1 MKILV
6 TGGLGYIGSH
16 TVAELYRHGH
26 QAVIIDDLSNSSR
39 QVLPALENLV
49 GTNIPFYQLDIL
61 NQDGLARVFEQEFPV
76 DGIIHFAAKKA
87 VNESLQKPLIYFENN
102 ITGLL
107 NIVRCVEDFNVNNLV
122 FSSSCTVYG
131 QPERVPVTESTPTT
145 RSVTPYGNSKL
156 IAEMI
161 LEEYTRLHKGLG
173 TVMLRYFNPVGAH
186 ESATIGELPI
196 GVPAN
201 LMPFIT
207 QTAAGVRE
215 RLKVFGSDYNTR
227 DGTAIRDYIHV
238 VDLADA
244 HVKAIEWLQEHPDEV
259 EFFNVGTGTGQT
271 VLEVIESFERS
282 TGQKL
287 NYEIVGRRE
296 GDIEQIW
303 ADTTKVEQVLGWKA
317 TRTLDE
323 MTSSAWKWEC
333 ALRAQKS

>member
-16 TVAELYRHGH
+16 TVVELFRSGH
-26 QAVIIDDLSNSSR
+26 EAVIVDDLSNATLD
-39 QVLPALENLV
+39 VLPALEQLV
-49 GTNIPFYQLDIL
+49 SGNIPFYHVDIL
-61 NQDGLARVFEQEFPV
+61 DEAGMERVFEQESPI
-76 DGIIHFAAKKA
+76 DGIIHFAAKKS
-87 VNESLQKPLIYFENN
+87 VSESLDEPLKYYENN
-102 ITGLL
+102 IKGLIHIMRL
-107 NIVRCVEDFNVNNLV
+107 VEDFNVANLV

-131 QPERVPVTESTPTT
+131 QPEQVPVSEQTPTT

-156 IAEMI
+156 IAEMM
-161 LEEYTRLHKGLG
+161 LEEYTRLRDGLG

-186 ESATIGELPI
+186 ESGLIGELPR

-207 QTAAGVRE
+207 QTAAGVRDT
-215 RLKVFGSDYNTR
+215 LKVFGNDYATR

-244 HVKAIEWLQEHPDEV
+244 HVKAIEWLQNHPGEI
-259 EFFNVGTGTGQT
+259 EFFNVGTGNGQT

-287 NYEIVGRRE
+287 AYELVDRRQ

-303 ADTTKVEQVLGWKA
+303 ADTTKVEHVLGWKA
-317 TRTLDE
+317 SRSLDE
-323 MTSSAWKWEC
+323 MTHSAWEWEKKI
-333 ALRAQKS
+333 RNR

>member
-16 TVAELYRHGH
+16 TVAELYRSGH
-26 QAVIIDDLSNSSR
+26 EAVIIDDLSNSTLD
-39 QVLPALENLV
+39 VLPAIETLT
-49 GTNIPFYQLDIL
+49 GAKIPFYQIDIL
-61 NQDGLARVFEQEFPV
+61 NESGLERIFEQESPI
-76 DGIIHFAAKKA
+76 DGIIHFAAKKS
-87 VNESLQKPLIYFENN
+87 VSESLDEPLMYYENN
-102 ITGLL
+102 IKGLL
-107 NIVRCVEDFNVNNLV
+107 NIMRCVEDFKVPYLV

-131 QPERVPVTESTPTT
+131 QPEKVPVSESTPTT

-156 IAEMI
+156 IAEMM
-161 LEEYTRLHKGLG
+161 LEEYTKLRDGLG

-186 ESATIGELPI
+186 DSALIGELPR

-207 QTAAGVRE
+207 QTAAGVRDT
-215 RLKVFGSDYNTR
+215 LKVFGADYDTR

-244 HVKAIEWLQEHPDEV
+244 HVKAIEWLQANPGKV
-259 EFFNVGTGTGQT
+259 EYFNVGTGNGQT
-271 VLEVIESFERS
+271 VLEVIDSFERS

-287 NYEIVGRRE
+287 NYEIVARRQ

-317 TRTLDE
+317 TRSLDE
-323 MTSSAWKWEC
+323 MTKSAWEWEKT
-333 ALRAQKS
+333 LRKK

>member
-16 TVAELYRHGH
+16 TVAELYRSGH
-26 QAVIIDDLSNSSR
+26 EAVIIDDLSNSTLD
-39 QVLPALENLV
+39 VLPAIETLT
-49 GTNIPFYQLDIL
+49 GAKISFYQIDIL
-61 NQDGLARVFEQEFPV
+61 NESGLERIFEQESPI
-76 DGIIHFAAKKA
+76 DGIIHFAAKKS
-87 VNESLQKPLIYFENN
+87 VSESLDEPLMYYENN
-102 ITGLL
+102 IKGLL
-107 NIVRCVEDFNVNNLV
+107 NIMRCVEDFKVPYLV

-131 QPERVPVTESTPTT
+131 QPEKVPVSESTPTT

-156 IAEMI
+156 IAEMM
-161 LEEYTRLHKGLG
+161 LEEYTKLRDGLG

-186 ESATIGELPI
+186 ESTLIGELPR

-207 QTAAGVRE
+207 QTAAGVRDT
-215 RLKVFGSDYNTR
+215 LKVFGADYDTR

-244 HVKAIEWLQEHPDEV
+244 HVKAIEWLQANPGKV
-259 EFFNVGTGTGQT
+259 EYFNVGTGNGQT

-287 NYEIVGRRE
+287 KYELVARRQ

-317 TRTLDE
+317 TRSLDE
-323 MTSSAWKWEC
+323 MTKSAWEWEKT
-333 ALRAQKS
+333 LRKK

>member
-16 TVAELYRHGH
+16 TVVELFRSGH
-26 QAVIIDDLSNSSR
+26 EAVIVDDLSNATLD
-39 QVLPALENLV
+39 VLPALERLV
-49 GTNIPFYQLDIL
+49 SGNIPFYHVDIL
-61 NQDGLARVFEQEFPV
+61 DEAGMERVFEQESPI
-76 DGIIHFAAKKA
+76 DGIIHFAAKKS
-87 VNESLQKPLIYFENN
+87 VSESLDEPLKYYENN
-102 ITGLL
+102 IKGLIHIMRL
-107 NIVRCVEDFNVNNLV
+107 VEDFNVANLV

-131 QPERVPVTESTPTT
+131 QPEQVPVSEQTPTT

-156 IAEMI
+156 IAEMM
-161 LEEYTRLHKGLG
+161 LEEYTRLRDGLG

-186 ESATIGELPI
+186 ESGLIGELPR

-207 QTAAGVRE
+207 QTAAGVRDT
-215 RLKVFGSDYNTR
+215 LKVFGNDYATR

-244 HVKAIEWLQEHPDEV
+244 HVKAIEWLQNHPGEI
-259 EFFNVGTGTGQT
+259 EFFNVGTGNGQT

-287 NYEIVGRRE
+287 AYELVDRRQ

-303 ADTTKVEQVLGWKA
+303 ADTTKVEHVLGWKA
-317 TRTLDE
+317 SRSLDE
-323 MTSSAWKWEC
+323 MTHSAWEWEKKI
-333 ALRAQKS
+333 RNR

>member
-16 TVAELYRHGH
+16 TVAELYRSGH
-26 QAVIIDDLSNSSR
+26 EAVIVDDLSNTTLD
-39 QVLPALENLV
+39 VLPALETLT
-49 GTNIPFYQLDIL
+49 GAKIPFYKIDIL
-61 NQDGLARVFEQEFPV
+61 NESGLERIFEQESPI
-76 DGIIHFAAKKA
+76 DGIIHFAAKKS
-87 VNESLQKPLIYFENN
+87 VSESLDEPLMYYENN
-102 ITGLL
+102 IKGLL
-107 NIVRCVEDFNVNNLV
+107 NIMRCVEDFDIPYLV

-131 QPERVPVTESTPTT
+131 QPDSVPVSESTPTT

-161 LEEYTRLHKGLG
+161 LEEYTRLREGLG

-186 ESATIGELPI
+186 ESTLIGELPR

-207 QTAAGVRE
+207 QTAAGVRDT
-215 RLKVFGSDYNTR
+215 LKVFGADYGTR

-244 HVKAIEWLQEHPDEV
+244 HVKAIEWLQNHPGQV
-259 EFFNVGTGTGQT
+259 EFFNIGTGNGQT
-271 VLEVIESFERS
+271 VLEVIDSFERS

-287 NYEIVGRRE
+287 KYELVARRQ

-303 ADTTKVEQVLGWKA
+303 ADTTKVEKVLGWKA
-317 TRTLDE
+317 TRSLDE
-323 MTSSAWKWEC
+323 MTKSAWEWEKKI
-333 ALRAQKS
+333 RNH

>member
-16 TVAELYRHGH
+16 TVAELYRNGH
-26 QAVIIDDLSNSSR
+26 EAVIIDDLSNSTLD
-39 QVLPALENLV
+39 VLPAIETLT
-49 GTNIPFYQLDIL
+49 GTKIPFYQIDIL
-61 NQDGLARVFEQEFPV
+61 HESGLERIFEQEFPI
-76 DGIIHFAAKKA
+76 DGIIHFAAKKS
-87 VNESLQKPLIYFENN
+87 VSESLDEPLIYYENN
-102 ITGLL
+102 IKGLL
-107 NIVRCVEDFNVNNLV
+107 NIMRLVEDFNVPYLV

-131 QPERVPVTESTPTT
+131 QPETVPVSESTPTT

-161 LEEYTRLHKGLG
+161 LEEYTRLRKDLG

-186 ESATIGELPI
+186 ESALIGELPR

-207 QTAAGVRE
+207 QTAAGVRDT
-215 RLKVFGSDYNTR
+215 LKVFGSDYDTR

-244 HVKAIEWLQEHPDEV
+244 HVKAIEWLQKHPGEV
-259 EFFNVGTGTGQT
+259 EFFNIGTGNGQT
-271 VLEVIESFERS
+271 VLEVIDSFERS

-287 NYEIVGRRE
+287 KYELVARRQ

-317 TRTLDE
+317 KRSLDE
-323 MTSSAWKWEC
+323 MTKSAWEWEKT
-333 ALRAQKS
+333 LRGK

>member
-16 TVAELYRHGH
+16 TVAELYRSGH
-26 QAVIIDDLSNSSR
+26 EAVIIDDLSNSTLD
-39 QVLPALENLV
+39 VLPAIETLT
-49 GTNIPFYQLDIL
+49 GAKISFYQIDIL
-61 NQDGLARVFEQEFPV
+61 NESGLERIFEQESPI
-76 DGIIHFAAKKA
+76 DGIIHFAAKKS
-87 VNESLQKPLIYFENN
+87 VSESLDEPLMYYENN
-102 ITGLL
+102 IKGLL
-107 NIVRCVEDFNVNNLV
+107 NIMRCVEDFRVPYLV

-131 QPERVPVTESTPTT
+131 QPEKVPVSESTPTT

-156 IAEMI
+156 IAEMM
-161 LEEYTRLHKGLG
+161 LEEYTKLRDGLG

-186 ESATIGELPI
+186 ESTLIGELPR

-207 QTAAGVRE
+207 QTAAGVRDT
-215 RLKVFGSDYNTR
+215 LKVFGADYDTR

-244 HVKAIEWLQEHPDEV
+244 HVKAIEWLQANPGKV
-259 EFFNVGTGTGQT
+259 EYFNVGTGNGQT

-287 NYEIVGRRE
+287 KYELVARRQ

-317 TRTLDE
+317 TRSLDE
-323 MTSSAWKWEC
+323 MTKSAWEWEKT
-333 ALRAQKS
+333 LRKK

>member
-16 TVAELYRHGH
+16 TVVELFRSGH
-26 QAVIIDDLSNSSR
+26 QAVIVDDLSNATLD
-39 QVLPALENLV
+39 VLPALERLV
-49 GTNIPFYQLDIL
+49 TGKIPFYHLDIL
-61 NQDGLARVFEQEFPV
+61 DEAGMERVFEQESPI
-76 DGIIHFAAKKA
+76 DGIIHFAAKKS
-87 VNESLQKPLIYFENN
+87 VSESLDEPLKYYENN
-102 ITGLL
+102 IKGLI
-107 NIVRCVEDFNVNNLV
+107 NIMRLVEDFGVANLV

-131 QPERVPVTESTPTT
+131 QPEQVPVSEQTPTT

-156 IAEMI
+156 IAEMM
-161 LEEYTRLHKGLG
+161 LEEYTRLRDGLG

-186 ESATIGELPI
+186 ESGLIGELPR

-215 RLKVFGSDYNTR
+215 KLKVFGKDYATR

-244 HVKAIEWLQEHPDEV
+244 HVKAIEWLQQHPGEV
-259 EFFNVGTGTGQT
+259 EYFNVGTGNGQT

-287 NYEIVGRRE
+287 SYELVDRRQ

-317 TRTLDE
+317 SRSLDE
-323 MTSSAWKWEC
+323 MTQSAWEWEKKI
-333 ALRAQKS
+333 RNR

>member
-16 TVAELYRHGH
+16 TVTELYRHGH
-26 QAVIIDDLSNSSR
+26 EAIIIDDLSNSTID
-39 QVLPALENLV
+39 VLSALETLT
-49 GTNIPFYQLDIL
+49 GARIPFYQIDIL
-61 NQDGLARVFEQEFPV
+61 NESGLERIFEQESPI
-76 DGIIHFAAKKA
+76 DGIIHFAAKKS
-87 VNESLQKPLIYFENN
+87 VSESLDEPLMYYENN
-102 ITGLL
+102 IKGLL
-107 NIVRCVEDFNVNNLV
+107 NVMRCVEDFGVKKLV

-131 QPERVPVTESTPTT
+131 QPEKVPVSESTPTT

-156 IAEMI
+156 IAEMM
-161 LEEYTRLHKGLG
+161 LEEYTTLKKELG

-186 ESATIGELPI
+186 ESALIGELPR

-207 QTAAGVRE
+207 QTAAGVRDT
-215 RLKVFGSDYNTR
+215 LKVFGSDYATR

-244 HVKAIEWLQEHPDEV
+244 HVRAIEWLQNNPGQV
-259 EFFNVGTGTGQT
+259 EYFNVGTGNGQT
-271 VLEVIESFERS
+271 VLEVISSFERT

-287 NYEIVGRRE
+287 KYELVGRRQ

-317 TRTLDE
+317 TRSLDE
-323 MTSSAWKWEC
+323 MTKSAWEWEKKIRC
-333 ALRAQKS
+333 

>member
-16 TVAELYRHGH
+16 TVAELYRSGH
-26 QAVIIDDLSNSSR
+26 EAVIIDDLSNTTLD
-39 QVLPALENLV
+39 VLPAIETLT
-49 GTNIPFYQLDIL
+49 GAKIPFYQIDIL
-61 NQDGLARVFEQEFPV
+61 NESGLERIFEQESPI
-76 DGIIHFAAKKA
+76 DGIIHFAAKKS
-87 VNESLQKPLIYFENN
+87 VSESLDEPLMYYENN
-102 ITGLL
+102 IKGLL
-107 NIVRCVEDFNVNNLV
+107 NIMRIVEDFKVPYLV

-131 QPERVPVTESTPTT
+131 QPEKVPVSESTPTT

-156 IAEMI
+156 IAEMM
-161 LEEYTRLHKGLG
+161 LEEYTKLRDGLG

-186 ESATIGELPI
+186 ESTLIGELPR

-207 QTAAGVRE
+207 QTAAGVRDT
-215 RLKVFGSDYNTR
+215 LKVFGADYDTR

-244 HVKAIEWLQEHPDEV
+244 HVKAIEWLQANPGKV
-259 EFFNVGTGTGQT
+259 EYFNVGTGNGQT

-287 NYEIVGRRE
+287 KYELVARRQ

-317 TRTLDE
+317 ERSLDE
-323 MTSSAWKWEC
+323 MTKSAWEWEKKI
-333 ALRAQKS
+333 RS